1 MTDKKSYSLYKGL
14 QRPLVFKV
22 FKGKFIY
29 WAMGSVL
36 AGIICGGLIGAL
48 FSQVM
53 GLLAMLGISVFLLIY
68 TLGKQKQGLYNKRK
82 DFAIFIFP
90 PKQRLRGS
98 IHKTINTKAAP

>member
-1 MTDKKSYSLYKGL
+1 MEKKSYSIYKGL

-36 AGIICGGLIGAL
+36 AGIISGGLIGAF
-48 FSQVM
+48 FSQVA
-53 GLLAMLGISVFLLIY
+53 GLLAMLCISVSLLLY

-90 PKQRLRGS
+90 PKQRLRRS
-98 IHKTINTKAAP
+98 IHKTLDIKLLT